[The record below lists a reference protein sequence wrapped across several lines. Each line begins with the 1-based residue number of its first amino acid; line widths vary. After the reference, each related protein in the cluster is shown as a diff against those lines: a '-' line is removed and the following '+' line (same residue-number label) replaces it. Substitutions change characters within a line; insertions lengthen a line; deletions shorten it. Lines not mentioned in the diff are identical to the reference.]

1 MFRDKHEVFRDKQH
15 YQYMTKLTVYTSN
28 ITINKYSFEAPNRDK
43 HDSQSPMKMKLRL
56 QAPKSKPPRHP
67 PAPCTTAPGHQPTC
81 KGSPNHSGTHQ
92 HHAPWHQ
99 ATSLHA
105 KAHKAIRQGCKL
117 TMTMIIL
124 PSKM

>member
-28 ITINKYSFEAPNRDK
+28 ITINKYSFEAPNTPTEINMT
-43 HDSQSPMKMKLRL
+43 PMKMKLRL
-56 QAPKSKPPRHP
+56 QAPKSKPPRQ
-67 PAPCTTAPGHQPTC
+67 A
-81 KGSPNHSGTHQ
+81 GTHQ
-92 HHAPWHQ
+92 QSSTMHHG
-99 ATSLHA
+99 TSLHA

>member
-43 HDSQSPMKMKLRL
+43 HDSHEDEAAPPGR

-67 PAPCTTAPGHQPTC
+67 PAPCTTAPAYMQRHTKQ
-81 KGSPNHSGTHQ
+81 
-92 HHAPWHQ
+92 
-99 ATSLHA
+99 
-105 KAHKAIRQGCKL
+105 
-117 TMTMIIL
+117 
-124 PSKM
+124 

>member
-43 HDSQSPMKMKLRL
+43 HDSHEDEAAPPGTKVQTT
-56 QAPKSKPPRHP
+56 QAPTS
-67 PAPCTTAPGHQPTC
+67 TM
-81 KGSPNHSGTHQ
+81 
-92 HHAPWHQ
+92 HHG
-99 ATSLHA
+99 TSLHA